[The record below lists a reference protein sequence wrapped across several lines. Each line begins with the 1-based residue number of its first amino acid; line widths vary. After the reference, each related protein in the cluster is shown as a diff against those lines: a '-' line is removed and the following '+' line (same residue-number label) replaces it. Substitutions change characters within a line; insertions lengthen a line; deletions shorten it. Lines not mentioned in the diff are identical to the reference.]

1 MFFHLSQPAS
11 SAREP
16 VFQEGNSVEKILV
29 SFLREKPQGV
39 LELTEWEGGGGGGG
53 RRGGARSLE
62 RSGQDE

>member
-39 LELTEWEGGGGGGG
+39 LELTEWGGGGG
-53 RRGGARSLE
+53 E
-62 RSGQDE
+62 RKKGWGSIVRKERPG

>member
-39 LELTEWEGGGGGGG
+39 LELTEWGGKG

>member
-39 LELTEWEGGGGGGG
+39 LELTEWGGGGGGEEEG
-53 RRGGARSLE
+53 VGLDR
-62 RSGQDE
+62 

>member
-39 LELTEWEGGGGGGG
+39 LELTEWGG
-53 RRGGARSLE
+53 E
-62 RSGQDE
+62 RKKGWGSIVRKERPG

>member
-39 LELTEWEGGGGGGG
+39 LELTELGGGGKEEGVGLD
-53 RRGGARSLE
+53 R
-62 RSGQDE
+62 

>member
-1 MFFHLSQPAS
+1 MFFYSSQPAS

-39 LELTEWEGGGGGGG
+39 LELTEWGGGGGG
-53 RRGGARSLE
+53 RKKGWGSIVRKE
-62 RSGQDE
+62 RPG